1 MEVPWP
7 LGRVATPHRPELS
20 LTTQFSTHALWFL
33 PTELKM
39 RVNTETCLST
49 LWQLY
54 PQLPKLRSNQDDL
67 EQMAEATVVHADDGV
82 VLSPGKK

>member
-1 MEVPWP
+1 
-7 LGRVATPHRPELS
+7 
-20 LTTQFSTHALWFL
+20 
-33 PTELKM
+33 M